1 MPFPVDMS
9 LHNKSRRFDIAF
21 DDGAE
26 YRFSYEF
33 LRVSAVGGSA
43 GSCLRR
49 RKLQVGKMNVGIDG
63 VDAVGTMP
71 LRFRFDDG
79 HDSGLYS

>member
-33 LRVSAVGGSA
+33 LRVFSPSPNAPSIASKVA
-43 GSCLRR
+43 TWYL
-49 RKLQVGKMNVGIDG
+49 
-63 VDAVGTMP
+63 
-71 LRFRFDDG
+71 
-79 HDSGLYS
+79 

>member
-33 LRVSAVGGSA
+33 LRVFSPSAEVQGLSLIHI
-43 GSCLRR
+43 SEPTRR
-49 RKLQVGKMNVGIDG
+49 
-63 VDAVGTMP
+63 
-71 LRFRFDDG
+71 
-79 HDSGLYS
+79 S

>member
-33 LRVSAVGGSA
+33 YAFFR
-43 GSCLRR
+43 RR
-49 RKLQVGKMNVGIDG
+49 RKCRAIAPEKKNCRLGK
-63 VDAVGTMP
+63 
-71 LRFRFDDG
+71 
-79 HDSGLYS
+79 